1 VLVNLAIGALAVA
14 VAGGMVAVA
23 TSGRYDAGSNRS
35 VAEAAPRVEVPA
47 AARRPGGY
55 VRSTIGHHGRL
66 VTEQWI
72 VSPRPISVL
81 RFAPRADPGFG
92 AAIPIL
98 ERLKVVADGRPV
110 LGSAAKLSPA
120 GDGSIVLGSAARTI
134 QLRYVTRAAVLP
146 NQPKTVGRALVLAN
160 PLEVHVDDP
169 TVSGGGLVR
178 LAGGDVLNLACVSGN
193 DIPQPCG
200 RPRERGWQVDLEGAA
215 EIGVF
220 AQVDLPTA

>member
-1 VLVNLAIGALAVA
+1 
-14 VAGGMVAVA
+14 M
-23 TSGRYDAGSNRS
+23 
-35 VAEAAPRVEVPA
+35 
-47 AARRPGGY
+47 
-55 VRSTIGHHGRL
+55 
-66 VTEQWI
+66 
-72 VSPRPISVL
+72 
-81 RFAPRADPGFG
+81 
-92 AAIPIL
+92 
-98 ERLKVVADGRPV
+98 